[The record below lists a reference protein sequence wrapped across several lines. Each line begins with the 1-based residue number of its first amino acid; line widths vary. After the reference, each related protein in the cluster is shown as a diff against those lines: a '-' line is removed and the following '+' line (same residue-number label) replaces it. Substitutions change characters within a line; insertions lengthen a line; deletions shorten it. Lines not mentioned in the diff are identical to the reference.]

1 MQINFLE
8 KERLGYDHTD
18 LGASLQ
24 KKWNL
29 SDFHVEMVAFHHK
42 PKHSQHFAFKAS
54 TLHFS
59 DVLENT
65 IQLGSSVEKPF
76 SSKLE
81 EEAWKNL
88 GISEKIS
95 LFDLKQKTPETCD

>member
-1 MQINFLE
+1 MHSTINL
-8 KERLGYDHTD
+8 KILYILH
-18 LGASLQ
+18 L
-24 KKWNL
+24 
-29 SDFHVEMVAFHHK
+29 
-42 PKHSQHFAFKAS
+42 KAS

-59 DVLENT
+59 DFLANT

-81 EEAWKNL
+81 EEARENL

-95 LFDLKQKTPETCD
+95 LFDLKQKIPETCDETVSLFLQTN

>member
-1 MQINFLE
+1 MGF
-8 KERLGYDHTD
+8 DHAD
-18 LGASLQ
+18 LGSNLL

-29 SDFHVEMVAFHHK
+29 SDFHMEMIAFHHK
-42 PKHSQHFAFKAS
+42 PKYLQHFAFEAS

-76 SSKLE
+76 SPKLE
-81 EEAWKNL
+81 EEALKNL
-88 GISEKIS
+88 GISEEIS
-95 LFDLKQKTPETCD
+95 LFDLK